1 MDLLQ
6 TLAQQFITD
15 TDNDGNVDVT
25 EVISSLTG
33 LLGGG
38 AGGASQM
45 DLGSIVSK
53 LQGSGLADI
62 ATSWLGSGDNLPISA
77 DQISNLFE
85 SDKLS
90 SFASAL
96 NLDMDSVKSG
106 LSSVIPQLIDRASP
120 GGELLDLSNLDAGGI
135 IGNLKKMF

>member
-1 MDLLQ
+1 MDILQ
-6 TLAQQFITD
+6 TLAQQFIAD
-15 TDNDGNVDVT
+15 TNNDGNIDATDVMG
-25 EVISSLTG
+25 SLSG
-33 LLGGG
+33 LLGG
-38 AGGASQM
+38 ADGASQL

-53 LQGSGLADI
+53 LQGSGLADV
-62 ATSWLGSGDNLPISA
+62 ASSWLGNGDNLPLSA
-77 DQISNLFE
+77 DQIGNLFD

-106 LSSVIPQLIDRASP
+106 LSGVIPQLIDKASP

-135 IGNLKKMF
+135 IDNLKKMF

>member
-15 TDNDGNVDVT
+15 TDNDGNIDVT
-25 EVISSLTG
+25 EVIGSLTG
-33 LLGGG
+33 LLGG
-38 AGGASQM
+38 AGGASQL

-77 DQISNLFE
+77 DQISNLFD

-96 NLDMDSVKSG
+96 NLDLDSVKSG
-106 LSSVIPQLIDRASP
+106 LSGVIPQLIDKSSP

-135 IGNLKKMF
+135 IDKLKKMF